1 MFSLTIVLNTLVI
14 IIVVLGIG
22 ALTGRFSEAA
32 VIFFGFV
39 FLRFFSGGF
48 HLPSSGL
55 CNAFSIITFSILMH
69 LPMVY
74 WNGGLIVNLISLL
87 LALIYAP
94 TKDIMALN
102 RLGPKYT
109 VHFKIATV
117 LIILS
122 NFWIQSPALAL
133 AFIAQTLS
141 LLPIAYRGAAL
152 FERR

>member
-1 MFSLTIVLNTLVI
+1 MFSLTIVLNTLFVT
-14 IIVVLGIG
+14 IVVLAVG
-22 ALTGRFSEAA
+22 AVTGRFVEAA

-55 CNAFSIITFSILMH
+55 CNLFSILTFSLLMH
-69 LPMVY
+69 LPVSY
-74 WNGGLIVNLISLL
+74 WNWGFIINALAFL

-109 VHFKIATV
+109 IHLKIAT
-117 LIILS
+117 LAIIS
-122 NFWIQSPALAL
+122 INFWIQSPALAL
-133 AFIAQTLS
+133 AFMAQTLT
-141 LLPIAYRGAAL
+141 LTPIAYQGASL
-152 FERR
+152 LERR